1 MIKCLILFALTIVIS
16 LPAITAYCGGSG
28 SMTLV
33 VSATLPEHVM
43 DNDISGAAPLSNN
56 LVQLVQ
62 TQTVIRN
69 NQSIRLVS
77 IVVP

>member
-1 MIKCLILFALTIVIS
+1 MYKCLILLALTIVLT
-16 LPAITAYCGGSG
+16 LPAITAYCGGLRSE
-28 SMTLV
+28 SLV

-43 DNDISGAAPLSNN
+43 ANDITAAAPISNN
-56 LVQLVQ
+56 IIQLVQ

-77 IVVP
+77 IVAP

>member
-1 MIKCLILFALTIVIS
+1 MLKFFILFAIATVFFLQII
-16 LPAITAYCGGSG
+16 PAYCQSG
-28 SMTLV
+28 RTLTLL

-43 DNDISGAAPLSNN
+43 MTNALEPNAFSNN
-56 LVQLVQ
+56 PLQLVQ

-69 NQSIRLVS
+69 NKSIRLVS